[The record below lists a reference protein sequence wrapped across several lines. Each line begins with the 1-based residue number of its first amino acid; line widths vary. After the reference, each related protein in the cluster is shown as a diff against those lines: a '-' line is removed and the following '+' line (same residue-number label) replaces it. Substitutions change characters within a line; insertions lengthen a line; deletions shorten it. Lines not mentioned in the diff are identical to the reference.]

1 MADST
6 NSSCRKGFG
15 TAIARWLTENTWPQ
29 RICEDW
35 SKAANNNVPGP
46 WASQISQV
54 IHCRLDP
61 RTVFFTSLG
70 TFNKRVHEGDFSD
83 CRHDTRL
90 YNKLRHIEREE
101 LENGRIVPTKAFTLD
116 SGLPCNASDFFSI
129 YIGELSV
136 PEKYRLSKFGEE
148 EINRMFTIVNEQIEQ
163 ACLLT
168 FRPKAE
174 IYEAMNAEVWE
185 RNGEFGEFQKRLA
198 LGLEKPDADKL
209 IRLAKTG
216 AFDPQ
221 EGCPVL
227 SFLREMLVESKA
239 DEKQLSNADAARA
252 EVNSLMALIPA

>member
-1 MADST
+1 MAT
-6 NSSCRKGFG
+6 SSDYNCRKGFG
-15 TAIARWLTENTWPQ
+15 TAIARWLNENSWPQ

-101 LENGRIVPTKAFTLD
+101 LENGRIVPTKAFTWD
-116 SGLPCNASDFFSI
+116 SGLPCSAADFFSI
-129 YIGELSV
+129 FIGELSV
-136 PEKYRLSKFGEE
+136 PEKYRFSTFGEE
-148 EINRMFTIVNEQIEQ
+148 EMNRIATIFMEQTEQ

-168 FRPKAE
+168 FRSKSE
-174 IYEAMNAEVWE
+174 IYEAMNAAVWE
-185 RNGEFGEFQKRLA
+185 QTGEYGALSKRLA
-198 LGLEKPDADKL
+198 LGLEKPDADKM

-221 EGCPVL
+221 EGCPCL
-227 SFLREMLVESKA
+227 SFLSEMLVESKA
-239 DEKQLSNADAARA
+239 DEKLLSNAEAARA
-252 EVNSLMALIPA
+252 EVNGLMALIPA